1 MVPQLK
7 NMNIF
12 YINLKDSL
20 DRKQHF
26 IKFEKNI
33 QRFPAVNAKKYSDN
47 EEFLKKISLMT
58 QSKIFFNSRNTNEE
72 INTIGAIGCSLSH
85 YFLWCSFLDDKIH
98 DDYLNYVDSDEKE
111 EVKKLSFKKNNS
123 IDDEYLFVLEDDA
136 SFDYNNDLDTVQK
149 ELHGI
154 INNIGDN
161 WDIYLVDSLQK
172 RDDEDFITKEN
183 FSIVNSSNFISNTRC
198 KEKYCKVLSFFGTHS
213 YIIKKSAIKKI
224 IEYFY
229 PIECHIDAYLGLLA
243 QKKIINIVG
252 TKNKILT
259 NRLVYST
266 INHSL
271 IFNNFFFSIMLT
283 IMIILII
290 IIVVLLV
297 IITNR
302 KKV

>member
-1 MVPQLK
+1 MVPKLR
-7 NMNIF
+7 NINIF

-26 IKFEKNI
+26 IKYEKNI

-85 YFLWCSFLDDKIH
+85 YFLWCSFLNDKIH
-98 DDYLNYVDSDEKE
+98 DDYLNYLDSDEKE

-136 SFDYNNDLDTVQK
+136 SFDYNNDLDAVQK
-149 ELHGI
+149 ELSGI
-154 INNIGDN
+154 IDNIGDN

-183 FSIVNSSNFISNTRC
+183 FSIVNISNFKTNVRC
-198 KEKYCKVLSFFGTHS
+198 QEKYCKVLSFFGTHS
-213 YIIKKSAIKKI
+213 YIIKKS
-224 IEYFY
+224 
-229 PIECHIDAYLGLLA
+229 
-243 QKKIINIVG
+243 
-252 TKNKILT
+252 
-259 NRLVYST
+259 
-266 INHSL
+266 
-271 IFNNFFFSIMLT
+271 
-283 IMIILII
+283 
-290 IIVVLLV
+290 
-297 IITNR
+297 
-302 KKV
+302 

>member
-1 MVPQLK
+1 MVPQLR

-26 IKFEKNI
+26 IKYEKNI
-33 QRFPAVNAKKYSDN
+33 QRFPAVNAKKYADN
-47 EEFLKKISLMT
+47 EEFKKKISLMT
-58 QSKIFFNSRNTNEE
+58 QSKIFFNSRNMNEE
-72 INTIGAIGCSLSH
+72 INSIGAIGCSLSH
-85 YFLWCSFLDDKIH
+85 YFLWCYFLNDKIH
-98 DDYLNYVDSDEKE
+98 DDYLNYLDSDEKE
-111 EVKKLSFKKNNS
+111 EVKKLSLKKNNS
-123 IDDEYLFVLEDDA
+123 IDDEYLFVLEDDS
-136 SFDYNNDLDTVQK
+136 SFDYNNDLDAVQK
-149 ELHGI
+149 ELSDI
-154 INNIGDN
+154 IDNIGGN
-161 WDIYLVDSLQK
+161 WNIYLVDSLQK

-183 FSIVNSSNFISNTRC
+183 FSIVNTSTIKTNLRC
-198 KEKYCKVLSFFGTHS
+198 REKYCKVLSFFGTHS

-229 PIECHIDAYLGLLA
+229 PIECHIDAFLGLLA

-259 NRLVYST
+259 NRMFYST
-266 INHSL
+266 INHTFL
-271 IFNNFFFSIMLT
+271 FNNFSFSIMLT

-297 IITNR
+297 ILINR